1 MRIFKGMGLF
11 ISGLGISLVV
21 GWWLAERE
29 RAKGQ
34 AGQASQAGQGPI
46 SVAPMMPPPLQTLS
60 EPAIVLPPEAFEAI
74 EAIPE
79 PPAKKI
85 EKAED
90 AEKIEKPA
98 MEATVGKP
106 AAEVSAKSAKTEK
119 APKSKRDD
127 LTIIKGIGPKKAE
140 ALASIGITTFAQ
152 LAAANAEALREQSAG
167 VGSLEQL
174 EEWIAAAKEFK
185 A

>member
-1 MRIFKGMGLF
+1 MMRIFKGVGLF

-34 AGQASQAGQGPI
+34 TGQASQAGQGPI
-46 SVAPMMPPPLQTLS
+46 SVAPMMPPPTPSMS
-60 EPAIVLPPEAFEAI
+60 EPAIVLPPEAFDAI
-74 EAIPE
+74 EDITELTAE
-79 PPAKKI
+79 KTA
-85 EKAED
+85 KAE
-90 AEKIEKPA
+90 KVEKPA

-106 AAEVSAKSAKTEK
+106 VAEIPAKSAKNEK
-119 APKSKRDD
+119 AAKTKRND

-152 LAAANAEALREQSAG
+152 LAAANAEELREQAAG
-167 VGSLEQL
+167 VGSVEQL

-185 A
+185 T

>member
-1 MRIFKGMGLF
+1 MRIFKGVGLF

-34 AGQASQAGQGPI
+34 VGQASQAGQGPI
-46 SVAPMMPPPLQTLS
+46 SVAPMMPPPTQTMS
-60 EPAIVLPPEAFEAI
+60 EPAIVLPPEAFEDI
-74 EAIPE
+74 TE
-79 PPAKKI
+79 PPAEKI
-85 EKAED
+85 EKV
-90 AEKIEKPA
+90 EKPA

-106 AAEVSAKSAKTEK
+106 VAKVSAKTEK
-119 APKSKRDD
+119 ATKSKRDD
-127 LTIIKGIGPKKAE
+127 LTTIKGIGPKKAE
-140 ALASIGITTFAQ
+140 ALASIGINTFAQ
-152 LAAANAEALREQSAG
+152 LAAAKAEELREQSAG